1 MELFGDDF
9 FFMNNDDTLYVS
21 VSGEDFQYSQL
32 LSIYKQT
39 KLLGQGGFGK
49 VYQAE
54 HERTGAFA
62 AIKYINVSDAAGRA
76 NLIDDIFMESKT
88 LRMLKHKNIIQLYH
102 TLMLN
107 NNLVM
112 IMEFAGGGELKTYV
126 EECEGL
132 EEEEVRDFTEQLCG
146 AIKVCHQKGIIH
158 RDLKLENVL
167 FHSEN
172 RRVLKV
178 CDFGIAGR
186 CRGESR
192 DNNNGGTLC
201 YLPPE
206 VLLDP
211 HSTAAP
217 QQDIWAIGVMMYAML
232 FNQLPFDG

>member
-1 MELFGDDF
+1 
-9 FFMNNDDTLYVS
+9 
-21 VSGEDFQYSQL
+21 
-32 LSIYKQT
+32 
-39 KLLGQGGFGK
+39 
-49 VYQAE
+49 
-54 HERTGAFA
+54 
-62 AIKYINVSDAAGRA
+62 
-76 NLIDDIFMESKT
+76 
-88 LRMLKHKNIIQLYH
+88 
-102 TLMLN
+102 MLN

-192 DNNNGGTLC
+192 DKNNCGTLC

-206 VLLDP
+206 VLLDT

-217 QQDIWAIGVMMYAML
+217 QQDIWAIGVMMYEML
-232 FNQLPFDG
+232 FNQLPFDGKSEEEIV